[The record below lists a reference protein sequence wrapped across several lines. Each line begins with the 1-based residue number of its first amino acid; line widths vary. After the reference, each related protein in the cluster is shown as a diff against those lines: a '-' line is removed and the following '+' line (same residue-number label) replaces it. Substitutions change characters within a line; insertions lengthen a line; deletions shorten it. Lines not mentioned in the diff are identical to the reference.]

1 MTAYTRCPDVS
12 VSLRGHKLTETDQHF
27 YFQSLI
33 SLFWLFY
40 SCFIVCKT
48 VTIKSWSPCSLFICF
63 FISGVCFTFVQ
74 EVSVCWA
81 GGNERWQP
89 DGWRPGGAGR
99 ERERERSVSPAAA
112 LLMDGKINKETEKSI
127 CEESIRAS
135 EVKFVT
141 DKLPERKRRRGR
153 FIKNTRTAAG
163 TSDLLR
169 HVSVKCPFL
178 TLKQKKKVWW
188 IKKWWMSTHL

>member
-1 MTAYTRCPDVS
+1 MCRKY
-12 VSLRGHKLTETDQHF
+12 
-27 YFQSLI
+27 
-33 SLFWLFY
+33 LFVGLE
-40 SCFIVCKT
+40 VMNAD
-48 VTIKSWSPCSLFICF
+48 SP
-63 FISGVCFTFVQ
+63 T
-74 EVSVCWA
+74 
-81 GGNERWQP
+81 GGDRVVL
-89 DGWRPGGAGR
+89 G
-99 ERERERSVSPAAA
+99 ERERGGSVSPAAA

-178 TLKQKKKVWW
+178 TLKQKKKV
-188 IKKWWMSTHL
+188 